1 MKTLIAAIVA
11 LAFAS
16 PAFAAPV
23 AYEDDEGG
31 DKKVKKVKKA
41 AKKAPAKKAVKK
53 AKKDED

>member
-23 AYEDDEGG
+23 ALEDEDG

-53 AKKDED
+53 AKKDDE

>member
-11 LAFAS
+11 LAFAT

-23 AYEDDEGG
+23 ALDDEGG

-41 AKKAPAKKAVKK
+41 PKKVVKKVKK
-53 AKKDED
+53 AKKDEE